1 EAARASACLDRVV
14 VSTDDPRV
22 ADVARALGAEVP
34 FLRPKELAA
43 DLPSLKPVVAHAVRA
58 LELSGEKVDVVV
70 VPQATTPFREGQ
82 AIDQAVQRLLEGGLD
97 TVVSVTE
104 DRTLNWREQD
114 GRLVPLFA
122 REGRRE
128 EQAPVYKEN
137 GAVVAMRRAVLDAPT
152 RFGDKVGA
160 LV

>member
-1 EAARASACLDRVV
+1 ATVDRVV
-14 VSTDDPRV
+14 VSTDDESV
-22 ADVARALGAEVP
+22 ADVARAHGAEVP
-34 FLRPKELAA
+34 FLRPPELAA

-58 LELSGEKVDVVV
+58 LEQAGDRVDVVV
-70 VPQATTPFREGQ
+70 VLQATTPFREGS
-82 AIDQAVQRLLEGGLD
+82 AIEEAVDRLIGAGFD

-114 GRLVPLFA
+114 GLLRPLFE

-128 EQAPVYKEN
+128 EQPPVYKEN

-152 RFGDKVGA
+152 RFGDKVGS
-160 LV
+160 LVLE